1 MEHSIQY
8 CGEVITAELLMG
20 ADRHP
25 VPGGAAVKYT
35 ADHYKITGTRLA
47 MLLLLLELF
56 WGPLPAW
63 LLRGSVGCWW
73 VAQIVRRLE

>member
-1 MEHSIQY
+1 ML
-8 CGEVITAELLMG
+8 TATR
-20 ADRHP
+20 DP
-25 VPGGAAVKYT
+25 VLHLKQVAGRVRSRKVQHT